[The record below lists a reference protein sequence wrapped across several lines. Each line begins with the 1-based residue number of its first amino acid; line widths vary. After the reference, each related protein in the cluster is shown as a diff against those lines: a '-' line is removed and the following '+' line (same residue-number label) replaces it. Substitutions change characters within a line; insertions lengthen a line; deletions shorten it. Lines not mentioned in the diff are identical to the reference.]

1 MISFQEV
8 VVIHSILIEKFG
20 GIGGIRDKSALESA
34 INRPYQTFEGKDLY
48 PTVIEKVAALLE
60 SLIKNHP
67 FNDGNKRIGYT
78 ISRLVLINNNLDI
91 KASESEKYDFIIR
104 IAENKL
110 DYTHILE
117 WLKIHCQ

>member
-20 GIGGIRDKSALESA
+20 GKEGIRDISALESA
-34 INRPYQTFEGKDLY
+34 LNRPYLTFEGKDLY
-48 PTVIEKVAALLE
+48 PTIIEKVAALLE

-78 ISRLVLINNNLDI
+78 ISRLVLLNNNLDI
-91 KASESEKYDFIIR
+91 KASELEKYDFIIQ
-104 IAENKL
+104 IAKNKL
-110 DYTHILE
+110 DYKHILE
-117 WLKIHCQ
+117 WLKSHCL

>member
-20 GIGGIRDKSALESA
+20 GKRGIRDKSALESA
-34 INRPYQTFEGKDLY
+34 LHRPFQTFEGKDLY
-48 PTVIEKVAALLE
+48 PSVIEKVAALLE

-78 ISRLVLINNNLDI
+78 ISRLVLLNYNLDI
-91 KASESEKYDFIIR
+91 KAGESEKYDFIIQ

-117 WLKIHCQ
+117 WLKIRCQ

>member
-20 GIGGIRDKSALESA
+20 GKEGIRDITALESA
-34 INRPYQTFEGKDLY
+34 LNRPYQTFEGKDLY

-78 ISRLVLINNNLDI
+78 IRRLVLMNNSLDI
-91 KASESEKYDFIIR
+91 EASESVKYDFIMQ
-104 IAENKL
+104 IAQNKL
-110 DYTHILE
+110 DYKNILE
-117 WLKIHCQ
+117 WLKTHCL

>member
-8 VVIHSILIEKFG
+8 IVIHSILIEKFG
-20 GIGGIRDKSALESA
+20 GKQGIRDKNALESA
-34 INRPYQTFEGKDLY
+34 LNRPYQTFEGKDLY
-48 PTVIEKVAALLE
+48 PSIIEKVAALLE

-67 FNDGNKRIGYT
+67 FNDGNKRIGYS
-78 ISRLVLINNNLDI
+78 ISRLILLNNNLDI
-91 KASESEKYDFIIR
+91 KASESEKYDFIMQ

-110 DYTHILE
+110 EYIHILE